1 MNSRSSFPDAAFRE
15 RCLQPL
21 SHVSKNIP
29 LSYTF
34 LQKFQK
40 MLYYRNPNWP
50 HRLTVRTPGF
60 QSVNQSSILCGVT
73 TTKLSARQ
81 ERLFCGGDPKRA
93 NCFARAREA
102 KDAVIFF
109 QQKKWTSQGRGNIF
123 VTTNILFL
131 TEHVLMVLCEYSQ
144 NL

>member
-1 MNSRSSFPDAAFRE
+1 IKDRTVLFEPRGAWKTLLDSEFGGGNTLVSALRADHIFGSETLFENLRKRRDLNSRSSFPDAAFRE

-73 TTKLSARQ
+73 
-81 ERLFCGGDPKRA
+81 
-93 NCFARAREA
+93 
-102 KDAVIFF
+102 
-109 QQKKWTSQGRGNIF
+109 
-123 VTTNILFL
+123 
-131 TEHVLMVLCEYSQ
+131 
-144 NL
+144 